1 MIVLNYPKLKKII
14 NDEIR
19 EEFNKAMIALDP
31 DPEDL
36 FKHKFAPTTINK
48 ETGNRS
54 PSESESIFMVDA
66 GICAI
71 KELMQDHPECL
82 LYGQDVGKD

>member
-1 MIVLNYPKLKKII
+1 
-14 NDEIR
+14 
-19 EEFNKAMIALDP
+19 
-31 DPEDL
+31 
-36 FKHKFAPTTINK
+36 
-48 ETGNRS
+48 
-54 PSESESIFMVDA
+54 MVDA